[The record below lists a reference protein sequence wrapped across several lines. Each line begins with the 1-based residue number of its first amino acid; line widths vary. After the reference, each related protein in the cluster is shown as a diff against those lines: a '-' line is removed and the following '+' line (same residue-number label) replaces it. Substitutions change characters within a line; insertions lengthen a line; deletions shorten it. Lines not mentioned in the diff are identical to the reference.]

1 MLSSTLLELLS
12 ANEKVDR
19 IVLPTLRTMNLLLRN
34 DYLKCL
40 FEAQTD
46 GTFPSFG
53 TSLFT
58 CLQEQLRS
66 SDVKELC
73 VCVDLLVLLC
83 ASGGPLG
90 GSRSS
95 HSWAYWDTGRFPRVR
110 KCAAEQ
116 LYVLL
121 VSDPAAVG
129 ERVGSAHVTTT
140 TSPPTSTTSSVS
152 VCGLVGS
159 RESLEGAQELILGT
173 VWDAAISHVRYVKT

>member
-1 MLSSTLLELLS
+1 
-12 ANEKVDR
+12 
-19 IVLPTLRTMNLLLRN
+19 MNLLLRN
-34 DYLKCL
+34 DYLKSL

-53 TSLFT
+53 TSLLT

-129 ERVGSAHVTTT
+129 ERVGSAHVNTTT
-140 TSPPTSTTSSVS
+140 TSSSTSATSTTATPTTSSVS